1 MKDKIVLVTAATRGI
16 GKACVMEFARRG
28 ATVFMGARNIETGR
42 TECDNLQKMGF
53 DVRFIFNDAS
63 QPDSYQTMM
72 NEIAHQCGR
81 LDILV
86 NNFGTSDRT
95 KDKDIM
101 NTRAEDFL
109 HTLEINLRSVFVTTQ
124 LALPLM
130 KNGSS
135 IVNISSVGGAVPDIT
150 QVGYGSAKAAIN
162 HLTKMMALQLGRKG
176 VRCNAVL
183 PGMIGTEAVERN
195 LNDEFRTAFLRHIPL
210 GRIGA
215 PEDIAKTVAFLG
227 SDDAAYITGQ
237 TIAVSGG
244 FAIVTPLYGDFM
256 G

>member
-16 GKACVMEFARRG
+16 GKACIMEFARRG
-28 ATVFMGARNIETGR
+28 ATVFMGARNMDANH

-53 DVRFIFNDAS
+53 DVRPVFNDAS

-72 NEIAHQCGR
+72 DEIAHQCGR

-95 KDKDIM
+95 KDKDII

-109 HTLEINLRSVFVTTQ
+109 HTFEINLRSVFVTSQ
-124 LALPLM
+124 LALSLM
-130 KNGSS
+130 KNGGS

-176 VRCNAVL
+176 IRCNAVL

-215 PEDIAKTVAFLG
+215 PEDIARTVAFLG

-244 FAIVTPLYGDFM
+244 FAIGTPLYGDFI

>member
-28 ATVFMGARNIETGR
+28 ATVFMGARNIEAGR
-42 TECDNLQKMGF
+42 TECDNLQNMGF

-72 NEIAHQCGR
+72 DEIVRQCGR

-109 HTLEINLRSVFVTTQ
+109 HTLEINLRSVFFTSQ

-130 KNGSS
+130 KNGGS

-162 HLTKMMALQLGRKG
+162 HLTKMMAVQLGRKG
-176 VRCNAVL
+176 IRCNAVL
-183 PGMIGTEAVERN
+183 PGMIGTEAVEKN

-244 FAIVTPLYGDFM
+244 FAIGTPLYGDFM

>member
-28 ATVFMGARNIETGR
+28 ATVFMGARNIETSR

-53 DVRFIFNDAS
+53 DVRLIFNDAS
-63 QPDSYQTMM
+63 QPESYQTMM
-72 NEIAHQCGR
+72 DEIAHQCGR

-176 VRCNAVL
+176 IRCNAVL

-237 TIAVSGG
+237 TIAISGG
-244 FAIVTPLYGDFM
+244 FAIGTPLYGDFI

>member
-28 ATVFMGARNIETGR
+28 ATVFMGARNIEIGR

-53 DVRFIFNDAS
+53 DVRPVFNDAS

-72 NEIAHQCGR
+72 DEIARQCGR

-109 HTLEINLRSVFVTTQ
+109 HTLEINLRSVFVTSQ

-130 KNGSS
+130 KNGGS

-176 VRCNAVL
+176 IRCNAVL

-244 FAIVTPLYGDFM
+244 FAIGTPLYGDFM

>member
-28 ATVFMGARNIETGR
+28 ATVFMGARNMDAAHA
-42 TECDNLQKMGF
+42 ECDNLQKMGF

-72 NEIAHQCGR
+72 DEIAHQCGR

-101 NTRAEDFL
+101 NTKAEDFL
-109 HTLEINLRSVFVTTQ
+109 RTLEINLRSVFVTSQ

-130 KNGSS
+130 KNGGS

-176 VRCNAVL
+176 IRCNAVL

-215 PEDIAKTVAFLG
+215 PEDIARTVAFLG

-244 FAIVTPLYGDFM
+244 FAIGTPLYGDFM

>member
-1 MKDKIVLVTAATRGI
+1 MKDKIVLVTASTRGI
-16 GKACVMEFARRG
+16 GKACVMEFAQRG
-28 ATVFMGARNIETGR
+28 AAVFMGARNIEAAR

-53 DVRFIFNDAS
+53 DVRAVFNDAS
-63 QPDSYQTMM
+63 LPESYETMM
-72 NEIAHQCGR
+72 AEITLQTGR
-81 LDILV
+81 LDVLV
-86 NNFGTSDRT
+86 NNFGTSDRS
-95 KDKDIM
+95 KDKNIM

-109 HTLEINLRSVFVTTQ
+109 HTLSINLRNVFATSQ

-130 KNGSS
+130 KNGGS

-162 HLTKMMALQLGRKG
+162 HLTKMIAVQAGRLG

-195 LNDEFRTAFLRHIPL
+195 LNDEFRTAFVRHIPL

-215 PEDIAKTVAFLG
+215 PEDIAKAVAFLG
-227 SDDAAYITGQ
+227 SDDSAYITGQ
-237 TIAVSGG
+237 LISVSGG
-244 FAIVTPLYGDFM
+244 FGIGTPLYGDFI